1 VTLPNAWKAVTVHAR
16 VLQPDGTPAIGA
28 DVYAYDLNYL
38 YSSRP
43 PSANADTQGRATLSL
58 YEGRT
63 YYLVAT
69 ISGGTQQRC
78 GGPLKFVAKDGV
90 TLGTITIEHNWGN
103 CLAQLGPEFQ
113 APR

>member
-1 VTLPNAWKAVTVHAR
+1 
-16 VLQPDGTPAIGA
+16 
-28 DVYAYDLNYL
+28 
-38 YSSRP
+38 
-43 PSANADTQGRATLSL
+43 LSL

>member
-1 VTLPNAWKAVTVHAR
+1 MHAR
-16 VLQPDGTPAIGA
+16 VLQPDGTPAISA

-38 YSSRP
+38 YSSNP
-43 PSANADTQGRATLSL
+43 PRANADALGRATLSL
-58 YEGRT
+58 YEDRT

-69 ISGGTQQRC
+69 ISDGTQQRC
-78 GGPLKFVAKDGV
+78 GGPLKFVAREGG